1 MVMPIHKTV
10 YMREMG
16 CGEDDVLVCETPN
29 LVNSDCTHVASE
41 IHHVKFRSAGGKD
54 ILENL
59 VAICKNCHDKAH
71 GKNHGNKKMYK
82 NIYLLFTKKR
92 KKLLEEIPL

>member
-1 MVMPIHKTV
+1 MAMPNHKRI
-10 YMREMG
+10 YMNEMG
-16 CGEDDVLVCETPN
+16 CGEDDILLCETPK
-29 LVNSDCTHVASE
+29 LVNMQCTYRADE
-41 IHHVKFRSAGGKD
+41 IHHIRFRSEGGKD

-59 VAICKNCHDKAH
+59 VALCKNCHDKAH

-92 KKLLEEIPL
+92 TKLLEEIPL